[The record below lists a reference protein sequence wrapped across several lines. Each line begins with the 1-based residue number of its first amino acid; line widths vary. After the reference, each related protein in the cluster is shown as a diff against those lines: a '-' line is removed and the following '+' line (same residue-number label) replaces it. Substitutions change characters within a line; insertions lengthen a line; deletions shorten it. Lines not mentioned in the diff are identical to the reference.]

1 MTSWKFFCDEAGNT
15 GSNIADLR
23 QPVHVLG
30 GWMVQDSNVPAFE
43 AFISGQRTS
52 GSELK
57 ATHILNR
64 PEGWTWGAEFLKGL
78 AKTGGVPFFV
88 LLEKRYAA
96 AAKMIEFFL
105 NPSTN
110 PLIMESF
117 TRDAD
122 AKQEIAERIYAM
134 QDSIL
139 MNFARAYHTR
149 DRAGIVEVYG
159 SLVRALD
166 DRDADLA
173 EWFRGAETNL
183 DKIIA
188 LELGQNRAIRSM
200 NLPVFFST
208 ISMLESLGRNKG
220 MTSIE
225 VVHDETPEFSSSFD
239 RAFDLLKNG
248 SDQSVMLDNGAEYHG
263 RLRILKS
270 LRFAVSHESAGIQA
284 AEVLIGGLFRMG
296 ASAASE
302 DEMPG
307 EMKPF
312 AELTL
317 PAFLEPEPRIAW
329 SSTSRPFIKKLLS
342 ILEIQQAV

>member
-1 MTSWKFFCDEAGNT
+1 
-15 GSNIADLR
+15 
-23 QPVHVLG
+23 
-30 GWMVQDSNVPAFE
+30 MVQDSNVPAFE
-43 AFISGQRTS
+43 AFILGQRTS

-64 PEGWTWGAEFLKGL
+64 PEGWSWGAEFLKGL

-96 AAKMIEFFL
+96 AAKLIEFFL
-105 NPSTN
+105 DPSTN
-110 PLIMESF
+110 PQIRQSF

-134 QDSIL
+134 PDSIL
-139 MNFARAYHTR
+139 MNFARAYHTK
-149 DRAGIVEVYG
+149 DRAGIVEVYR

-166 DRDADLA
+166 DRDPDLA
-173 EWFRGAETNL
+173 EWFRGAESPL
-183 DKIIA
+183 DKIIK
-188 LELGQNRAIRSM
+188 LELGQGRAIRSM

-225 VVHDETPEFSSSFD
+225 VVHDETSEFRSSFQ

-248 SDQSVMLDNGAEYHG
+248 PDQSVVLDNGAEFHG
-263 RLRILKS
+263 RLRVLKS
-270 LRFAVSHESAGIQA
+270 LRFAVSHQSAGVQA

-296 ASAASE
+296 ARAASE
-302 DEMPG
+302 GAVPAEMR
-307 EMKPF
+307 PF

-329 SSTSRPFIKKLLS
+329 SISSRAFSKKLFS
-342 ILEIQQAV
+342 ILPVQQAV